1 MINLNT
7 NNNTQEK
14 PAYHDWISV
23 NQPTWVG
30 IRDMVKDVITQEL
43 QTFPRSAKKERLVIL
58 HIEKMLLKKW
68 EEF

>member
-23 NQPTWVG
+23 SHPTWEA
-30 IRDMVKDVITQEL
+30 IREMIQDVTAQEL
-43 QTFPRSAKKERLVIL
+43 QTFPRRAKKERLVIM
-58 HIEKMLLKKW
+58 HMEKMLLQKW